1 MGGVAMHYIGAHV
14 SAAGG
19 VHNAV
24 ENARSIGANAFALFT
39 KNQKQWKVPP
49 LTDEQISQFKE
60 AMNDAGFTASQVLPH
75 DGYLINLG
83 NPDNQKRRISVNAFI
98 DEMQRVEQLGLDR
111 LNFHPGAH
119 LKQID
124 PDDCMKLISEGIDE
138 ALAATTGVYAVIETT
153 AGQGSALGR
162 TFEELARIIERS
174 VYKDRIGICIDT
186 CHIFAAGY
194 DIRTQESFA
203 SVMEDFDRIIGFN
216 RLMGMHVN
224 DAKSEY
230 DSHVDRHAPLGEGN
244 LGLEPFKAMMADKRF
259 EGIPI
264 ILETTDPEKWNQE
277 IELLRSYAV

>member
-1 MGGVAMHYIGAHV
+1 MHYIGAHV

-19 VHNAV
+19 IHNAV
-24 ENARSIGANAFALFT
+24 ENALAIGANAFALFT

-49 LTDEQISQFKE
+49 LTEEQISLFKH
-60 AMNDAGFTASQVLPH
+60 AMADAGFTAEQVLPH

-83 NPDNQKRRISVNAFI
+83 NPDPQKRRISVNAFI

-124 PDDCMKLISEGIDE
+124 ADDCMTLIAEGVDE
-138 ALAATTGVYAVIETT
+138 ALTESSGVYAVIETT

-162 TFEELARIIERS
+162 TFEELARIIEKTKQ
-174 VYKDRIGICIDT
+174 KDRVGICIDT

-194 DIRTQESFA
+194 DIRTEESFTR
-203 SVMEDFDRIIGFN
+203 VMEDFDRILGFD
-216 RLMGMHVN
+216 RLMGMHLN

-230 DSHVDRHAPLGEGN
+230 DSHVDRHAPLGAGN
-244 LGLEPFKAMMADKRF
+244 LGIAPFKALMADSRF
-259 EGIPI
+259 QRIPL
-264 ILETTDPEKWNQE
+264 ILETTDPDLWKEEVN
-277 IELLRSYAV
+277 LLRSFAQQGN